1 MQIYSYNNKEMFLP
15 NPHTYSNISSLN
27 SHFKYYSTYYN
38 DSSSLQTSNLSTI
51 PYSTNQPFPKHKP
64 KIKTTFQ
71 RTHPKPFKHTHII
84 QSNPNKP
91 HIHLTKP
98 SRNKTNFLLANYKT
112 ALSTN
117 ANWITSN
124 PSLTHTTI
132 PESDGKYITKTDMT
146 INNLLQKSKYNS
158 QYNYYKDSPSQT
170 DTINVDEYCSFMHLL
185 ENKPKVRQL
194 SKGIMTLLSTHNN
207 TNNTFKNDHNEPETQ
222 RLHQLII
229 HNYYF
234 EDVLNSLLRRIEYY
248 TTNNQFI
255 SEDLV
260 MNMLYEEAEKLK
272 KKTDVQMEKYCH
284 IKNFSS
290 TIVVDNKRLQL
301 LPLINSLNAKFYKG
315 PHKHKEIYT
324 TQLDK
329 ENDNE
334 HGDINARLER
344 LNEKKRT
351 VTIKKRVKKM
361 IMNEDGEMVEG
372 DSYETVIEE
381 IEIDDNGNGTN
392 ENWFN
397 NIGKVSY
404 WQEFNKH
411 QNELIAQGIIE
422 TNNRIKARM
431 KGLVGKDVNNT
442 KDENGYVISSNN
454 MFNGGKGYIEYKD
467 GSDGR
472 KWIIDNNNNGS
483 SGINNSKGNMV
494 NQYVQSNELFSIG
507 KGDIRFGGGFGKG
520 GGGGKGIGIGLGM
533 GMGSGDNGSM
543 KGELSMLF
551 KKYDN
556 YKPSN
561 GGNNNK
567 SIVNNNRNNKGEEK
581 GKSELGDNKNKRDV
595 NDNNNNEII
604 DSDDSD
610 DDEDK
615 EEIVNKISPAN
626 KNNKRVKSLD
636 KVKNKINSKKKRKN
650 KSRSNKKKKN
660 KQSGQDKET
669 INQYNSNEGIN
680 DNYNYTQ
687 TNMNNKTNQQ
697 EQQKY
702 STQYNNS
709 YNKTNPNQQ
718 TKHIIDSLN
727 TNTLN
732 TEREVENNNNIITI
746 ETFNTDNN
754 ATTTQ
759 PNQPTRYNISSIKF
773 TSGQTSKNPNHNEIS
788 NNQATTSQP
797 EPSASPTKSK
807 QKGRKT
813 KHRKK
818 NKKSK
823 KQPPIEQPPSTFK
836 VPYEP
841 LPPAPSDLPNQSH
854 IKPRPKYR
862 SETVPTFTHPL
873 HEELLDISDQNDPNK
888 SNIILP
894 GEPGADDKYD
904 DISSSL
910 FYIDNSRRST
920 LKGPKLT
927 TDKPKSKKLLTLM
940 PRKDGNIGNYF
951 LRLKEEEKIQR
962 RNDYLYK
969 ERQRRLAE
977 EKRKRLLGRL
987 SNSHDTAFR
996 HLVSFEA
1003 KLKDLNLVEKI
1014 KHQLFTETTEE
1025 GKQRFLDMLNQ
1036 INKLKDIDVNQYVQD
1051 LEKELDPIQEEIDAI
1066 IKAKL
1071 IEERLNKFV
1080 NTFSDFRKKQIN
1092 KRCVLSDNFKVIDN
1106 KFKTT
1111 MSDKMHYALNKK
1123 STLKNIITH
1132 YK

>member
-1 MQIYSYNNKEMFLP
+1 MFLP

-431 KGLVGKDVNNT
+431 KGLVGNDVNNT
-442 KDENGYVISSNN
+442 KDENGYIIGSNN
-454 MFNGGKGYIEYKD
+454 MFNGGKGYIDYKD
-467 GSDGR
+467 GSGGR
-472 KWIIDNNNNGS
+472 KCGIDNNNYYNNGS

-1051 LEKELDPIQEEIDAI
+1051 LEKELDPIQEEIEAI

-1080 NTFSDFRKKQIN
+1080 TTFSDFRKNKSIN
-1092 KRCVLSDNFKVIDN
+1092 VV
-1106 KFKTT
+1106 
-1111 MSDKMHYALNKK
+1111 Y
-1123 STLKNIITH
+1123 
-1132 YK
+1132 

>member
-15 NPHTYSNISSLN
+15 NPRTYSNISSLN

-51 PYSTNQPFPKHKP
+51 PYSTNQPLPKHKP

-71 RTHPKPFKHTHII
+71 RTHPKPFKHAHII

-91 HIHLTKP
+91 HIHLSKP

-207 TNNTFKNDHNEPETQ
+207 TNNTFHNEHNEPETQ

-234 EDVLNSLLRRIEYY
+234 EDVLNSLLRRIEYF

-272 KKTDVQMEKYCH
+272 KKTDLQMEKYCH

-290 TIVVDNKRLQL
+290 TIVIDNKRLQL

-381 IEIDDNGNGTN
+381 IEIDDNGNNGTN

-431 KGLVGKDVNNT
+431 KGLVGNDVNNT
-442 KDENGYVISSNN
+442 KDENGYVIGSNN
-454 MFNGGKGYIEYKD
+454 MFNGGKGYIDYKD
-467 GSDGR
+467 GNGGR

-507 KGDIRFGGGFGKG
+507 KGDLRFGGGFGK

-533 GMGSGDNGSM
+533 GSGDNGGM

-561 GGNNNK
+561 NGNNNK
-567 SIVNNNRNNKGEEK
+567 SIVNNNNKGEEK
-581 GKSELGDNKNKRDV
+581 GKSELGDNKNKGDGD
-595 NDNNNNEII
+595 NDNNNEII
-604 DSDDSD
+604 DSNDSD
-610 DDEDK
+610 DEDEDK
-615 EEIVNKISPAN
+615 EEIVNKISPVN

-660 KQSGQDKET
+660 KQGGQDKET
-669 INQYNSNEGIN
+669 INQYNINEGIN
-680 DNYNYTQ
+680 DNSNYTQ

-697 EQQKY
+697 EQQSN

-727 TNTLN
+727 ANTLN
-732 TEREVENNNNIITI
+732 TEENLANNNNNILTA
-746 ETFNTDNN
+746 ETLNTDNN
-754 ATTTQ
+754 LT
-759 PNQPTRYNISSIKF
+759 NQATRYNISGTKF
-773 TSGQTSKNPNHNEIS
+773 TSGQTTKNSDHNEIS
-788 NNQATTSQP
+788 NNQAITSQP

-807 QKGRKT
+807 QKGHKT
-813 KHRKK
+813 KPRKK

-823 KQPPIEQPPSTFK
+823 KKPPIDQPPSTFK

-873 HEELLDISDQNDPNK
+873 HEELLDISEQNDPNK

-894 GEPGADDKYD
+894 GEPGVDDKYD

-940 PRKDGNIGNYF
+940 PRKDGSIGNYF

-987 SNSHDTAFR
+987 SNSQDTAFR